1 MACNTCGQAG
11 SNCGC
16 DTSCFGGTANWLV
29 PVNVAPPIEMAS
41 RKFAYITPDQV
52 VWVVNHDGTEVIPI
66 DADDVDWIIDA
77 NVALPPLADAEMF
90 RIYRQDDKMLV
101 VNEDRTDWIDLADI
115 GGTGFQVQS
124 DWEETNVAEKSY
136 IKNKPTIPAEQVQS
150 DWNVSDTASKAFIKN
165 KPSIPAEQVQ
175 ANWNETNASSK
186 AFIQNKPDI
195 PSPTPQIQSDWNQV
209 DPSMVDFI
217 KHKPTIVP
225 QVQANWDETDTDSRA
240 YIQNKPT
247 IPTPVEQVQ
256 ANWNET
262 DTASKAF
269 IQNKPT
275 IPTPIDIHHG
285 ASFVAKTATST
296 PVSVSANTLVS
307 LNVTDVFTGIPVN
320 TYPSTQT
327 VLDVLGSNTVGQPFV
342 IKEGSQAGQAVDFDI
357 VFGITPN
364 FGGNQTATLI
374 WEIYSLGSN
383 TVVRTGQL
391 TQTSSMPTGY
401 TKVPHTIKATLVADQ
416 ASLTNGYAI
425 RLISDRPFT
434 YDVSRVVRSI
444 NAMDVQE

>member
-1 MACNTCGQAG
+1 MACSTCGQAG

-29 PVNVAPPIEMAS
+29 PVKVAPPIEMAS

-52 VWVVNHDGTEVIPI
+52 VWIVNHDGTEVIPI
-66 DADDVDWIIDA
+66 DSDDVDWIIDA

-124 DWEETNVAEKSY
+124 DWEETNVAEKSF

-150 DWNVSDTASKAFIKN
+150 DWTVSDTASKAFIKN
-165 KPSIPAEQVQ
+165 KPTIPAEQVQ

-225 QVQANWDETDTDSRA
+225 QVQANWNETDTDSRA
-240 YIQNKPT
+240 YIQNKPA
-247 IPTPVEQVQ
+247 IPAPQIQSDWNQ
-256 ANWNET
+256 ANT
-262 DTASKAF
+262 SALDF
-269 IQNKPT
+269 IKNKPT
-275 IPTPIDIHHG
+275 NLVTTANDIPWTAFNDSSAGVVAYYKRSGNRVTIKWGFQATENGVQKLGTVPTILRTTNPQWGTVATG
-285 ASFVAKTATST
+285 ATA
-296 PVSVSANTLVS
+296 
-307 LNVTDVFTGIPVN
+307 
-320 TYPSTQT
+320 PSITRYIQIYASGHAT
-327 VLDVLGSNTVGQPFV
+327 
-342 IKEGSQAGQAVDFDI
+342 KAGVVEFDNM
-357 VFGITPN
+357 VKN
-364 FGGNQTATLI
+364 NYA
-374 WEIYSLGSN
+374 
-383 TVVRTGQL
+383 TGQFSYEL
-391 TQTSSMPTGY
+391 
-401 TKVPHTIKATLVADQ
+401 D
-416 ASLTNGYAI
+416 
-425 RLISDRPFT
+425 
-434 YDVSRVVRSI
+434 
-444 NAMDVQE
+444 